1 MCGIAGKLYFDPARP
16 VSPEVID
23 AMTDRLVHR
32 GPDARGVHIDGA
44 TALGH
49 RRLSIIDL
57 SASANQPMIGPSGAV
72 LTFNGE
78 IYNFKALRSD
88 LVRKGRAFH
97 TSSDTEVLLA
107 LYEDRGAACVHDL
120 VGMFAF
126 AIWDPR
132 TRTLFCARDRI
143 GQKPLYYSHRSDGFS
158 FASEL
163 AALLEDDEVSA
174 EVDATAIHHYLTLHY
189 VPSPETAFV
198 GVSKLP
204 SAHTLT
210 LRDGKVS
217 IERYWRPSFEP
228 KHATSVRE
236 LAEEA
241 WDLIASATKLRMVSD
256 VPLGA
261 FLSGGKDSPAI
272 VAAMNAWTD
281 DPVKTFTIGFKEAA
295 FNELGDA
302 AMSAEF
308 LECDHR
314 EYVVSPDT
322 VDVLPKLVE
331 HHGEPFADPSS
342 IPMYYLSEMARR
354 HVTVALSGDGGDE
367 SFGGYSRYAWAWGAG
382 LLDHLP
388 RPLLSALGAATHS
401 LGAMGWVPPGVQRGA
416 GYAKRVFGPEDER
429 YISMMCHFTPAARWD
444 LYTDDFRSSIH
455 GSDTPA
461 LFGKSVTGSDAIDA
475 IDRYMQYDFDGY
487 LSDGINTKV
496 DIASMMHSLEV
507 RAPFLDHRLVEF
519 AARLPASLKQH
530 GPKGRVLY
538 KKAVAPHV
546 PAAIL
551 NRKKRG
557 LTLPVNEWLRGALR
571 PALDDVVLGSR
582 LRERGHFQ
590 QERIH
595 RLYQDHVA
603 GRADHGYPLW
613 NLMVLELWM
622 REFVDGGG
630 PARHR
635 RTRAAQ

>member
-16 VSPEVID
+16 VRPAVID

-32 GPDARGVHIDGA
+32 GPDARGVYIDGA
-44 TALGH
+44 TGLGH

-57 SASANQPMIGPSGAV
+57 SESANQPMTGPSGAV

-78 IYNFKALRSD
+78 IYNFEALRSD
-88 LVRKGRAFH
+88 LQAKGRAFR

-107 LYEDRGAACVHDL
+107 LYEDRGPACVHDL

-143 GQKPLYYSHRSDGFS
+143 GQKPFYYSHRPDGFS

-163 AALLEDDEVSA
+163 AALLEDHDVSA
-174 EVDATAIHHYLTLHY
+174 EVNATAIHHYLTLHY
-189 VPSPETAFV
+189 VPSPETAFE

-204 SAHTLT
+204 PAHTLT
-210 LRDGKVS
+210 LRDGKLS
-217 IERYWRPSFEP
+217 TERYWRTSFEP
-228 KHATSVRE
+228 KHTASIGE

-241 WDLIASATKLRMVSD
+241 WDLIADATKLRMVSD

-272 VAAMNAWTD
+272 VAAMNTWTE
-281 DPVKTFTIGFKEAA
+281 DPVKTFTIGFEEAA
-295 FNELGDA
+295 FNELDDA
-302 AMSAEF
+302 SMSADF
-308 LECDHR
+308 LKCEHR
-314 EYVVSPDT
+314 EFVVSPDT

-367 SFGGYSRYAWAWGAG
+367 AFGGYSRYAWAWGAG
-382 LLDHLP
+382 LLDRLP
-388 RPLLSALGAATHS
+388 RPLWVALRQ
-401 LGAMGWVPPGVQRGA
+401 AMRSTASTGWMPPSVQRGA
-416 GYAKRVFGPEDER
+416 GYAKRIFAPEDER
-429 YISMMCHFTPAARWD
+429 YLSMMCHFTPAARWD
-444 LYTDDFRSSIH
+444 LYTTEFRSSIL

-461 LFGKSVTGSDAIDA
+461 LFEQSILASDAIEP

-590 QERIH
+590 QARIH